1 MKKFIVAFAVVSSAL
16 FANASYLYWQVSTG
30 GGLSSDGNGNYTFN
44 GIEVSGFRIGAVSSS
59 QSLDNLDWQS
69 QLFDAATDYGYY
81 DPINGNGDGFTS
93 FANPSTAS
101 QVTGE
106 NLANNTEGVWAAIDS
121 NYDGD
126 GYSYYIEIMGYEN
139 TTVIGLSTY
148 TASVA
153 NLTSDL
159 GGMFSVPVN
168 AWTGT
173 SYTAPEPTSGLL
185 LLVGASLLALKRRK
199 V

>member
-1 MKKFIVAFAVVSSAL
+1 MKKIIVAFAVVSSAL

-30 GGLSSDGNGNYTFN
+30 DGLASDGNGGYTFN
-44 GIEVSGFRIGAVSSS
+44 GIAVSGFRIGAVDSN
-59 QSLDNLDWQS
+59 QTLDNLDWQN
-69 QLFDAATDYGYY
+69 QLSHAATDYGYY

-93 FANPSTAS
+93 FANPSAASTVTAS
-101 QVTGE
+101 
-106 NLANNTEGVWAAIDS
+106 NLANNPEGVLAEISADFS
-121 NYDGD
+121 N

-148 TASVA
+148 TASA
-153 NLTSDL
+153 SNLTSDL

-173 SYTAPEPTSGLL
+173 AYAAPEPTSGLL